1 MRFWREAGFAPS
13 RLPAVVTY
21 AISHATPVEWKKRIN
36 ESVVWTSHSFVR
48 SLKMYLMNEKKGSG
62 MSSALN
68 IIWQF
73 KFQLRSC
80 DLCYWKNRY
89 FVPPPHLQILTQG
102 LWEDVTFNKIFENK
116 VTAVMKISRQKNP
129 GFLL

>member
-1 MRFWREAGFAPS
+1 MDFPLIRTLLEDVP
-13 RLPAVVTY
+13 Y
-21 AISHATPVEWKKRIN
+21 EWKKA
-36 ESVVWTSHSFVR
+36 
-48 SLKMYLMNEKKGSG
+48 SG

-68 IIWQF
+68 FIWQF

-80 DLCYWKNRY
+80 DFCYWKNRY
-89 FVPPPHLQILTQG
+89 FVPPPLQILTQG

-116 VTAVMKISRQKNP
+116 VTAVMKISRQKDP